1 MGWRA
6 VIRAHA
12 LRVTDEEVQLMS
24 RPSGLGF
31 VLSLSVLLL
40 GCSSGGSVR
49 YVSPY
54 PARWVKQQI
63 NAYETR
69 AQESTS
75 VTRKVI
81 YGGKPAYLIPS
92 PCCDKFDYLYDSKG
106 VILCAPSGG
115 FAGDGDGSCPE
126 VL

>member
-1 MGWRA
+1 
-6 VIRAHA
+6 
-12 LRVTDEEVQLMS
+12 MS

-31 VLSLSVLLL
+31 VLSLIVMLL

-54 PARWVKQQI
+54 PTRWVKQQI
-63 NAYETR
+63 NAYDLRT
-69 AQESTS
+69 ASTS

-81 YGGKPAYLIPS
+81 YAGEPAYLIPS
-92 PCCDKFDYLYDSKG
+92 PCCDRFDYLYDSKG

-115 FAGDGDGSCPE
+115 FAGGGDGSCRD
-126 VL
+126 LL